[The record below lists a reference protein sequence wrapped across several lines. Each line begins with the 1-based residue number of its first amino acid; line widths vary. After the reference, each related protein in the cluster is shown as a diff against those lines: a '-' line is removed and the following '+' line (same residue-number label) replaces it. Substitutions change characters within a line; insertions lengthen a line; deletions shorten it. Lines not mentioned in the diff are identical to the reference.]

1 MSDLDP
7 IRTALERATHTV
19 TLKPAFGQRT
29 YGNTATVRGGLACSI
44 VEGKHS
50 LVSDV
55 PSGMGGSGQGPSPS
69 MLFRSAVSGCLAIGL
84 KMWAARQ
91 NVPVEEVIVSVET
104 DVDARGQFGV
114 ECDAAPGFEAI
125 RIEIEMVSDAEPTAI
140 ETVVESTLRT
150 SPMMDA
156 IGGPDAATI
165 TTRIRQTAME
175 GA

>member
-1 MSDLDP
+1 MSDLEP
-7 IRTALERATHTV
+7 IRTALERATRTV
-19 TLKPAFGQRT
+19 TMKPTFGQRT
-29 YGNTATVRGGLACSI
+29 YGNTATVHGGLACSI

-55 PSGMGGSGQGPSPS
+55 PPGMGGSGQGPSPS
-69 MLFRSAVSGCLAIGL
+69 MLFRSAVSSCLAIGL

-91 NVPVEEVIVSVET
+91 DVPVEEITVSVET

-114 ECDAAPGFEAI
+114 ECSAAPGFEAI
-125 RIEIEMVSDAEPTAI
+125 RIEIEIVSDADVMAI
-140 ETVVESTLRT
+140 KKVVETTLRT

-156 IGGPDAATI
+156 IGGPDAASI
-165 TTRIRQTAME
+165 TTCIRQTAME

>member
-7 IRTALERATHTV
+7 IRTALERATRTI

-29 YGNTATVRGGLACSI
+29 YDNTATVRAGLACSI
-44 VEGKHS
+44 AEGKHS

-55 PSGMGGSGQGPSPS
+55 PPGMGGSGQGPSPS
-69 MLFRSAVSGCLAIGL
+69 MLFRSAVSSCVAIGL

-91 NVPVEEVIVSVET
+91 DVPMEEISVTVET
-104 DVDARGQFGV
+104 DVDARGQLDV
-114 ECDAAPGFEAI
+114 PCDAVPGFEAI
-125 RIEIEMVSDAEPTAI
+125 RIGIEIVSDADTAAI
-140 ETVVESTLRT
+140 GKVVEMTLRT

-165 TTRIRQTAME
+165 ATRISQSVLE